1 MAPMERVA
9 DHVAHRLVEAGVTHV
24 FMVTGGGA
32 MHLNDA
38 LGNCPGLTPVFCHH
52 EQACAMAADAY
63 YRVTGRVAA
72 VNVTT
77 GPGGINALNGVFGA
91 WVDSL
96 AMIVVSGQVKRQTL
110 VASTGL
116 PLRQLG
122 DQEAD
127 VIAMARGITKYAAL
141 VERPEDIRLHLD
153 HALRLATGG
162 RPGPV
167 WLDIPVDVQA
177 AMVDPAALRGAEIA
191 VPGFRTTDLE
201 ARMTGL
207 AESMARASRP
217 VIYAGSGVRI
227 SGQFERFL
235 ELATRWRIPVVTDF
249 NSNDL
254 VPSDHP
260 VFVGG
265 GGSLGTRAGNFA
277 VQNSDL
283 VVALGC
289 RLGIRQVSYNWE
301 NFAPRARRVMIDV
314 DEAELDKPTLDL
326 HEKIHADLA
335 DALPMLDEATRGWRP
350 VHEAWLAWC
359 KERVRRYPVVLPEYR
374 MKESPVNP
382 YCFVERLFEH
392 LGDGEV
398 VVCADGTACVTTF
411 QAAHYRPGQRVF
423 HNSGCASMGWEL
435 PAAVGVAIA
444 RPDLPRVVCL
454 AGDGSIMLNLQEL
467 QTIAGLGLPVKVFVL
482 NNSGYHSIRQTQNA
496 FFAGRIVGCGTDSG
510 LSFPDFS
517 RVAYAFGYPFE
528 RCANHADLPGAIART
543 LASEGPAMCEIVL
556 DLEQQFAPKLSSKK
570 LADGSMVAASLED
583 MSPFLSREELQS
595 NMIAGDA
602 AEGRVP

>member
-1 MAPMERVA
+1 MERVA
-9 DHVAHRLVEAGVTHV
+9 DYVARRLVEAGVTHV

-63 YRVTGRVAA
+63 YRVTGRMAA

-96 AMIVVSGQVKRQTL
+96 AMFVVSGQVKRQTL

-127 VIAMARGITKYAAL
+127 VVAMARGITKYAVL
-141 VERPEDIRLHLD
+141 VDRPEEIRRHVD
-153 HALRLATGG
+153 RALRLATTG

-177 AMVDPAALRGAEIA
+177 AHVDPEAIPPAPLELDLPRY
-191 VPGFRTTDLE
+191 RTHDLE
-201 ARMTGL
+201 GRMAGL
-207 AESMARASRP
+207 AGQLAAARRP
-217 VIYAGSGVRI
+217 VIYAGSGVRL
-227 SGQFERFL
+227 SGQYERFL
-235 ELATRWRIPVVTDF
+235 DLVTRWRIPVVTDF

-254 VPSDHP
+254 VPSDHA

-277 VQNSDL
+277 VQNADL
-283 VVALGC
+283 VVSLGC

-335 DALPMLDEATRGWRP
+335 DALPLLDAATRDWHPR
-350 VHEAWLAWC
+350 HDEWLAWC
-359 KERVRRYPVVLPEYR
+359 RERVRRYPVVLPAYR
-374 MKESPVNP
+374 SRETPVNP
-382 YCFVERLFEH
+382 YCFVERLFEV
-392 LGDGEV
+392 LREGEI

-435 PAAVGVAIA
+435 PAAVGTALA
-444 RPDLPRVVCL
+444 RPDLDRVVCL
-454 AGDGSIMLNLQEL
+454 AGDGSIMLNIQEL
-467 QTIAGLGLPVKVFVL
+467 QTIVGMRLPVKIFVL

-517 RVAYAFGYPFE
+517 RVAYAFGLPFA
-528 RCANHADLPGAIART
+528 RCDRHADLAASIART
-543 LASEGPAMCEIVL
+543 LESAGPAMCEIVL
-556 DLEQQFAPKLSSKK
+556 DLDQQFAPKLSSRK
-570 LADGSMVAASLED
+570 LPDGSMVAASLED
-583 MSPFLSREELQS
+583 MAPFLPREELRG
-595 NMIAGDA
+595 NMIEDESGQG
-602 AEGRVP
+602 EGR

>member
-1 MAPMERVA
+1 MERVA
-9 DHVAHRLVEAGVTHV
+9 DYVARRLVEAGVTHV

-63 YRVTGRVAA
+63 HRVTGRMAA

-96 AMIVVSGQVKRQTL
+96 AMFVVSGQVKRQTL

-127 VIAMARGITKYAAL
+127 VIAMARGITKYAVL
-141 VERPEDIRLHLD
+141 VDRPEEIRCHVD
-153 HALRLATGG
+153 RALRLATTG

-177 AMVDPAALRGAEIA
+177 AHVDPASIPPAAMEPDLPRY
-191 VPGFRTTDLE
+191 RTRDLE
-201 ARMTGL
+201 GRMAGL
-207 AESMARASRP
+207 AGQLAAARRP
-217 VIYAGSGVRI
+217 VIYAGSGVRL
-227 SGQFERFL
+227 SGQYERFL
-235 ELATRWRIPVVTDF
+235 DLVTRWRIPVVTDF

-254 VPSDHP
+254 VPTDHP

-277 VQNSDL
+277 VQNADL
-283 VVALGC
+283 VVSLGC

-335 DALPMLDEATRGWRP
+335 DALPLLDAATRDWDPR
-350 VHEAWLAWC
+350 HDEWLAWC
-359 KERVRRYPVVLPEYR
+359 RERVRRYPVVLPTYR
-374 MKESPVNP
+374 SRETPVNP
-382 YCFVERLFEH
+382 YCFVERLFEV
-392 LGDGEV
+392 LREGEI

-435 PAAVGVAIA
+435 PAAVGTAVA
-444 RPDLPRVVCL
+444 RPDLDRVVCL
-454 AGDGSIMLNLQEL
+454 AGDGSIMLNIQEL
-467 QTIAGLGLPVKVFVL
+467 QTIVGMRLPVKIFVL

-517 RVAYAFGYPFE
+517 RVAYAFGLPFA
-528 RCANHADLPGAIART
+528 RCDRHADLSESIART
-543 LASEGPAMCEIVL
+543 LESAGPAMCEIVL
-556 DLEQQFAPKLSSKK
+556 DLDQQFAPKLSSRK
-570 LADGSMVAASLED
+570 LPDGSMVAASLED
-583 MSPFLSREELQS
+583 MAPFLPREELRG
-595 NMIAGDA
+595 NMIED
-602 AEGRVP
+602 EGGQGEER